1 MRSTGTAC
9 LFVAVLALAVA
20 GVARADS
27 IDGVIASYESG
38 NQGTDITIRT
48 SDGREHVLWFDNMK
62 KPLFGGTAL
71 PWCPDFP
78 CTGWPKALVLNKT
91 QVLFRLA
98 ANASKYSITNSRN
111 YGLQFEIMEAI

>member
-91 QVLFRLA
+91 RVRTFTVKETVGGHVIQTPTRIVQLP
-98 ANASKYSITNSRN
+98 
-111 YGLQFEIMEAI
+111 